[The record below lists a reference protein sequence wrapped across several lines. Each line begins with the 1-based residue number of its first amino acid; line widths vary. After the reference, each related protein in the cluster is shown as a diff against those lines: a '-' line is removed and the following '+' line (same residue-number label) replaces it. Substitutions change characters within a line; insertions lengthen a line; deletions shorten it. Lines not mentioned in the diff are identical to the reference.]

1 MRATIKDIANLA
13 RVSGS
18 TVSRALSD
26 DSRISQKT
34 KDKIKKIAIEL
45 NYKPNIMARGLVS
58 KKKGILGVVLPK
70 ETMELFTSQ
79 FFIEIMQGISTVAK
93 KSDYYIMF
101 DFCKSDTEEF
111 VSTKK
116 FLESGLVDGI
126 CLLSS
131 RDEDRS
137 LEFLKEKQF
146 PFVII
151 GEPIDKNNTLWVDNN
166 NLEAT
171 YNIVSKYKED
181 KSLVFIG
188 GNKHLI
194 VTKNRVSGFKKA
206 CKHFNIEGKVILGEN
221 FSIEE
226 GYNLAK
232 KLKFKTG
239 LKKLIVSDDQLL
251 KGVLDYLEEKKIY
264 NIEIISFN
272 KCVIKEIWENK
283 VKTIDIK
290 ASELGSKAIELLLYG
305 IKNNITEKNDVVNI
319 EL

>member
-206 CKHFNIEGKVILGEN
+206 CKHFNIEGKVTLGEN

>member
-79 FFIEIMQGISTVAK
+79 FFIEVMQGISTVAK

-232 KLKFKTG
+232 KLKFSTG

-272 KCVIKEIWENK
+272 KCVIKEMWENK

-290 ASELGSKAIELLLYG
+290 ASELGRKAIELLLYG
-305 IKNNITEKNDVVNI
+305 IKNSITEKNDVVNI